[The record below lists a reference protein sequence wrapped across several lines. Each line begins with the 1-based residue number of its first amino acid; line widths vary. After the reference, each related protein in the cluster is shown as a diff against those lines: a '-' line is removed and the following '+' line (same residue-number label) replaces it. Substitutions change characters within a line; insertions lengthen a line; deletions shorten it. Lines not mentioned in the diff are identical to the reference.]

1 MKSSTPLPQSYL
13 SDVLAHTAVL
23 EAHAGGWREFSLLAW
38 REEEHFD

>member
-23 EAHAGGWREFSLLAW
+23 EAQGGGESSAC
-38 REEEHFD
+38 